1 MEPLTRDDPR
11 QIAGYGLHAR
21 LGAGGMGLVYLGFTP
36 GGRAVA
42 VKVMRPELGDD
53 RAFRDRFRQ
62 EIEAARRV
70 HGLYT
75 AQVIDADPAAVPP
88 WMVTAYVPGP
98 SLQQAVADHGPMP
111 AQTVYRLM
119 AGVAEALQAI
129 HAVGVIHRDL
139 KPSNVLLAPDGPRV
153 IDFGIARA
161 AEATA
166 LTRTGMLVGS
176 PQFMAPEQIAGQ
188 PTTPATDI
196 FALGSLAAYAV
207 LGRAPFGDGGGE
219 AVLYR
224 ILHQEPDLAGCP
236 VPLRTMIERC
246 LAKDTA
252 HRPQP
257 TEIISFCR
265 AQQTDHATEIA
276 RSWLPP
282 GVAADPAYRS
292 TLGPGL
298 PYPAA
303 PAGGPAPIPTAV
315 ATPLTVGPPP
325 SAPGAAGPRSPAPWA
340 AGPRSPAPWAA
351 GPRPP
356 APGARMPASYRP
368 SSVAAAVGLMYAG
381 AASAVLNAIVGS
393 AAVYSVAHNKLED
406 LPNVTQNWLRVG
418 PALDATVTI
427 FFGLVGTGLWLW
439 MAHANR
445 NGRSWA
451 RILSTVL
458 FAVLTLGLLLSLH
471 SNPVIA
477 ARATALIQ
485 WALALAALVL
495 LWVAPSNAYFAAM
508 RRPARPY
515 PPPYPPWAQ
524 HGPPQQGTA
533 GARQDPASFGQ
544 LGQPGKW

>member
-11 QIAGYGLHAR
+11 QIAGYGLQAR

-75 AQVIDADPAAVPP
+75 AQVIDADPTAVPP
-88 WMVTAYVPGP
+88 WLVTAYVPGP

-111 AQTVYRLM
+111 AQTVYRLT

-207 LGRAPFGDGGGE
+207 LGRAPFGDGAGE

-224 ILHQEPDLAGCP
+224 ILHQDPDLADCP
-236 VPLRTMIERC
+236 MPLRTVVERC
-246 LAKDTA
+246 LAKNPA

-265 AQQTDHATEIA
+265 AQQADHATEIA
-276 RSWLPP
+276 SSWLPP
-282 GVAADPAYRS
+282 GLAADLAYRS
-292 TLGPGL
+292 TLEPGQ
-298 PYPAA
+298 PVQAAPAA
-303 PAGGPAPIPTAV
+303 GPAPIPAGGPAPIPTAV
-315 ATPLTVGPPP
+315 ATPVTAGPPRP
-325 SAPGAAGPRSPAPWA
+325 APQAAGPP
-340 AGPRSPAPWAA
+340 
-351 GPRPP
+351 PP
-356 APGARMPASYRP
+356 APGARMPGSYRP

-381 AASAVLNAIVGS
+381 AASAVLNTIVGS
-393 AAVYSVAHNKLED
+393 AAVYRVEHNKLEA
-406 LPNVTQNWLRVG
+406 LPSVTQNWLSVG

-439 MAHANR
+439 MAHANK

-471 SNPVIA
+471 NDPVIA
-477 ARATALIQ
+477 ARATALTQ

-508 RRPARPY
+508 RRPASPY
-515 PPPYPPWAQ
+515 PPPYPPWAHQ
-524 HGPPQQGTA
+524 GPPQQRTA
-533 GARQDPASFGQ
+533 PARPGPASFGR
-544 LGQPGKW
+544 LGQNGKR

>member
-129 HAVGVIHRDL
+129 HAVGVVHRDL
-139 KPSNVLLAPDGPRV
+139 EPSNVLLAPDGPRV

-207 LGRAPFGDGGGE
+207 LGRSPFGDGGGE

-224 ILHQEPDLAGCP
+224 ILHQDPDLTGCP
-236 VPLRTMIERC
+236 MPLRTMIERC

-252 HRPQP
+252 HRPWP

-265 AQQTDHATEIA
+265 AQQSDHATAIA
-276 RSWLPP
+276 QSWLPP

-298 PYPAA
+298 PGQAA
-303 PAGGPAPIPTAV
+303 PPGGPAPIPTAV
-315 ATPLTVGPPP
+315 APPVTAGPPP
-325 SAPGAAGPRSPAPWA
+325 FGP
-340 AGPRSPAPWAA
+340 
-351 GPRPP
+351 
-356 APGARMPASYRP
+356 
-368 SSVAAAVGLMYAG
+368 
-381 AASAVLNAIVGS
+381 
-393 AAVYSVAHNKLED
+393 
-406 LPNVTQNWLRVG
+406 
-418 PALDATVTI
+418 
-427 FFGLVGTGLWLW
+427 GTGLWLW

-451 RILSTVL
+451 RNLSTVL
-458 FAVLTLGLLLSLH
+458 FALLTLGLLVSLH
-471 SNPVIA
+471 SNPVMA

-495 LWVAPSNAYFAAM
+495 LWVTPSNAYFAAM
-508 RRPARPY
+508 RRPAYPHPPPH
-515 PPPYPPWAQ
+515 PPPYPPWAG
-524 HGPPQQGTA
+524 HGPPQQQRTA
-533 GARQDPASFGQ
+533 RARQDPSAFGP
-544 LGQPGKW
+544 LRQPGKW

>member
-1 MEPLTRDDPR
+1 MEPLTRGDPV
-11 QIAGYGLHAR
+11 QIAGYRLQAR

-36 GGRAVA
+36 GDRAVA

-53 RAFRDRFRQ
+53 RDFRERFRQ

-75 AQVIDADPAAVPP
+75 AQVIDADPTAVPP
-88 WMVTAYVPGP
+88 WLVTVYVPGP

-111 AQTVYRLM
+111 VQTVYRIM

-129 HAVGVIHRDL
+129 HAAGVVHRDL

-166 LTRTGMLVGS
+166 LTRTGIRVGS
-176 PQFMAPEQIAGQ
+176 PQFMAPEQVAGG

-207 LGRAPFGDGGGE
+207 LGRAPFGEGGGE

-224 ILHQEPDLAGCP
+224 VLHQDPDLAGCP
-236 VPLRTMIERC
+236 MALRTVIERC
-246 LAKDTA
+246 LAKDAA
-252 HRPQP
+252 HRPRP

-265 AQQTDHATEIA
+265 AQQADHATEIA
-276 RSWLPP
+276 QSWLPP
-282 GVAADPAYRS
+282 GVAADLAYRS
-292 TLGPGL
+292 TLVPGL
-298 PYPAA
+298 PGQGA
-303 PAGGPAPIPTAV
+303 PAGWPAPIPTAV
-315 ATPLTVGPPP
+315 ATPVTVGPPV
-325 SAPGAAGPRSPAPWA
+325 
-340 AGPRSPAPWAA
+340 
-351 GPRPP
+351 P
-356 APGARMPASYRP
+356 APGARMRRIYPP

-393 AAVYSVAHNKLED
+393 AAVSSVVHNKLEE
-406 LPNVTQNWLRVG
+406 LPNVNQNAVTVG
-418 PALDATVTI
+418 TTFDATLTI
-427 FFGLVGTGLWLW
+427 CSGLVGTGLWLW

-458 FAVLTLGLLLSLH
+458 FAVLTLGLLFSLS
-471 SNPVIA
+471 SIPVTA
-477 ARATALIQ
+477 ARATALTQ

-495 LWVAPSNAYFAAM
+495 LWVGSSNAYFAAM
-508 RRPARPY
+508 RRPANPY
-515 PPPYPPWAQ
+515 PPPYPPWGE
-524 HGPPQQGTA
+524 HGPPQQGIA
-533 GARQDPASFGQ
+533 GPRHDAAPFGQ
-544 LGQPGKW
+544 LRQPGEW

>member
-21 LGAGGMGLVYLGFTP
+21 LGTGGMGLVYLGFTP

-75 AQVIDADPAAVPP
+75 AQVIDADPTAVPP
-88 WMVTAYVPGP
+88 WLVTAYVPGP

-111 AQTVYRLM
+111 AQTVYRLL
-119 AGVAEALQAI
+119 AGAAEALQAI
-129 HAVGVIHRDL
+129 HAVGVVHRDL

-224 ILHQEPDLAGCP
+224 ILHQDPDLAGCP
-236 VPLRTMIERC
+236 MPLRTVIERC
-246 LAKDTA
+246 LAKGAA

-265 AQQTDHATEIA
+265 AQQADHATEIA

-298 PYPAA
+298 PGQAA
-303 PAGGPAPIPTAV
+303 PAGGPAPMPTAV
-315 ATPLTVGPPP
+315 ATPVTAGPP
-325 SAPGAAGPRSPAPWA
+325 
-340 AGPRSPAPWAA
+340 
-351 GPRPP
+351 PP
-356 APGARMPASYRP
+356 APGARMPGSYRP

-381 AASAVLNAIVGS
+381 AASAVLNTIVGS
-393 AAVYSVAHNKLED
+393 AAVYSVARNKLEE
-406 LPNVTQNWLRVG
+406 LPTVTQNWLTVG

-427 FFGLVGTGLWLW
+427 FAGLVGTGLWLW

-471 SNPVIA
+471 SDPVKA

-508 RRPARPY
+508 RRPANPY
-515 PPPYPPWAQ
+515 PPRYPPWAE
-524 HGPPQQGTA
+524 HGPPQQRSA
-533 GARQDPASFGQ
+533 GARQDPASFGR
-544 LGQPGKW
+544 LRQPGKW